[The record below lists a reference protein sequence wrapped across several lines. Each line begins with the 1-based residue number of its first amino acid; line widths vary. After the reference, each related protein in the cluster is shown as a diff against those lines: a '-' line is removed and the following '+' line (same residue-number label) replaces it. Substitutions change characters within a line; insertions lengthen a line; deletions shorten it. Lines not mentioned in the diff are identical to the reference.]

1 MIRWIPDEDSDL
13 YLDAYDSSN
22 YIGFI
27 CRPAGSELFTRFY
40 VGFRLGTDVL
50 PHPMTEQEAK
60 DFFTAQYVAMKL
72 EG

>member
-1 MIRWIPDEDSDL
+1 MIRWVPDEDSDI
-13 YLDAYDSSN
+13 YLDAYAGDE
-22 YIGFI
+22 YLGFI
-27 CRPAGSELFTRFY
+27 GRPAGSELFTRFY

-50 PHPMTEQEAK
+50 PHPMTAQEAK